1 MALSYTPSFL
11 YRFPSTHSTWHGFLP
26 PFAYKDGRP
35 ISRDHTPNRTC
46 PSNAMHRKRFDT
58 TWIYMSESHIDAV
71 VRTSC
76 ILHYI
81 AFKPDTQLELHGQNT
96 RCKHAA
102 AMLSDTW
109 EETDVPVRP
118 WCIWTVHH
126 AHQLCRRTRLH
137 SVCSGILSVNV
148 TCAEMQWTDL
158 YCVYSADMH

>member
-102 AMLSDTW
+102 AMLSDTCRKQMFLSGH
-109 EETDVPVRP
+109 DVSEQF
-118 WCIWTVHH
+118 T
-126 AHQLCRRTRLH
+126 TH
-137 SVCSGILSVNV
+137 SSSAEGLDYILYAVESSVL
-148 TCAEMQWTDL
+148 M
-158 YCVYSADMH
+158 